1 MERPKSGVRPKTSPE
16 DKAKRSQRLLL
27 TWIADRPGL
36 YDRIK
41 KYISAMDFTEGVCQ
55 RVAERMFRELEEGK
69 LNPAGI
75 ISMFEEESEQ
85 REAAALFSADL
96 PGLETEPEKEKAFRD
111 ILLSVKKNSYEYH
124 VARMGTDVSA
134 LSRAIEGKKAL
145 EELGRAHISLD

>member
-1 MERPKSGVRPKTSPE
+1 
-16 DKAKRSQRLLL
+16 
-27 TWIADRPGL
+27 
-36 YDRIK
+36 
-41 KYISAMDFTEGVCQ
+41 
-55 RVAERMFRELEEGK
+55 MFRELEEGK